1 MKSMI
6 AAVAAFGFI
15 ASPAFAQASPPTDN
29 TMAPAPAKAT
39 GHHATHHAAAKHHAG
54 HCTCAHNKGSTHHHV
69 AKAET
74 TKKDTTTK

>member
-6 AAVAAFGFI
+6 AAVAALGFI
-15 ASPAFAQASPPTDN
+15 ASPAFAQATPPTDN

-39 GHHATHHAAAKHHAG
+39 GHHATHNAS
-54 HCTCAHNKGSTHHHV
+54 HCTCAHHKGSTHHHV